1 MRKNLIL
8 IAFTVFLTALA
19 ASAFIDYHFL
29 DDAGQNTSQS
39 WMFKGAYA
47 MYEGKIDLFSK
58 PYNLTAEI
66 QVTDISASN
75 VQIRTNSTI
84 ATSFMPAL
92 TDQVIQWVN
101 KTNINFQ
108 PKGETLARTYITQI
122 VVRNI
127 GNRNCTVYEYTNEAI
142 NATYYVDNVL
152 LWPIRIVYTVA
163 FENQTYIME
172 FNLKD
177 TNIKG
182 LS

>member
-1 MRKNLIL
+1 MGRSWIIVGFAIVLAFSSLVLIIGIQL
-8 IAFTVFLTALA
+8 MDNAQQSMAE
-19 ASAFIDYHFL
+19 
-29 DDAGQNTSQS
+29 S